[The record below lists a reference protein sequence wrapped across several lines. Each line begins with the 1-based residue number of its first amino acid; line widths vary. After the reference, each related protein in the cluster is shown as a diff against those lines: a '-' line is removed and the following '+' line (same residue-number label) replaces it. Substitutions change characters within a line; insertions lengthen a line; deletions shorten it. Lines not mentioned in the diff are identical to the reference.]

1 MMNKRTPTK
10 QKLLNILKKEHQS
23 TIKDIMVYFEI
34 SEIAVRRHIHELEQK
49 DFIKKQSIKQDIGR
63 PYFIYELTNKGHA
76 TFPNENNTLPLE
88 LLQDLELLQ
97 GKQAVNDVLSQRM
110 KREREQFL
118 EAADSK
124 EFDQQIAAI
133 TKLQDEKGF
142 MIEYDQTVHGDYEIK
157 NFNCPIINIA
167 STYQQVCANEKKVL
181 TDVFPNSEVRSG
193 ACIATGEKFCKW
205 TITKPSD
212 Q

>member
-1 MMNKRTPTK
+1 MNKRTPTK

-23 TIKDIMVYFEI
+23 TIKDMMVYFEI
-34 SEIAVRRHIHELEQK
+34 SEIAVRRHIHELEQQG
-49 DFIKKQSIKQDIGR
+49 FIKKQSIKQDIGR
-63 PYFIYELTNKGHA
+63 PYFTYELTKKGHE

-88 LLQDLELLQ
+88 LLQDLEQLQ

-110 KREREQFL
+110 KRERKQFL
-118 EAADSK
+118 EVADAK
-124 EFDQQIAAI
+124 EFDQKIAAI

-142 MIEYDQTVHGDYEIK
+142 MIEYDQTAHGDYEIK

-181 TDVFPNSEVRSG
+181 IDVFPNSEVLSMS
-193 ACIATGEKFCKW
+193 CIATGEKFCKW
-205 TITKPSD
+205 TITKPTD
-212 Q
+212 N

>member
-63 PYFIYELTNKGHA
+63 PYFIYELTKKGHA

>member
-1 MMNKRTPTK
+1 MNKRTPTK